1 MKLSLLLAAAVAAAM
16 LVAGCSADAEVS
28 IGGKSINQ
36 EDVEREIA
44 EGLPRD
50 PPDLPDP
57 EVDCDGISDIDVEEG
72 STFTCTGTSPTNGET
87 FPIEVE
93 LTNDEGGFRF
103 GVPQSGGG
111 GQESGV

>member
-1 MKLSLLLAAAVAAAM
+1 MKSSLTLTVAIATAL

-36 EDVEREIA
+36 DDVEREIA

-57 EVDCDGISDIDVEEG
+57 EVDCDGISDIDVEKG
-72 STFTCTGTSPTNGET
+72 STFTCTGTNPTNGET
-87 FPIEVE
+87 FPIDVE
-93 LTNDEGGFRF
+93 LTNDEGGFRY
-103 GVPQSGGG
+103 GVPTSSGGAE
-111 GQESGV
+111 QEPQ